1 MTSSLQIRATNAA
14 TQCEQSCFTRRCGV
28 YAFCSRLISAHTH
41 THLHYTLCSH
51 HRNANILHSFSLVRT
66 WARLRTIL
74 SRGTCLFLHTGPS
87 KSQLKTPTLTKVG
100 PKPYVSYTISP
111 HFPYHPTSSP
121 RHSCPPYLKPHHRF
135 KFNRATISAAYH
147 LPSLPCPMPTREY
160 QI

>member
-74 SRGTCLFLHTGPS
+74 SRGTCLFLHTGPF

-111 HFPYHPTSSP
+111 PLPLPPHFFTTA
-121 RHSCPPYLKPHHRF
+121 F
-135 KFNRATISAAYH
+135 
-147 LPSLPCPMPTREY
+147 LPSISKTTSQIQVQPSNDFSCLPPALAALPNAHA
-160 QI
+160 